1 MQKRSGW
8 MGRLILVTGG
18 ARSGKSSFAEERAR
32 NFGVSILYIAT
43 AIGMDEEMNE
53 RIRRHRLQRP
63 AGWETHEAFCDF
75 EVSLPGLLKGRD
87 AVLLDCVT
95 VMVFSAFLLTK
106 LLGSKLGGVTGDI
119 LGAVCELNQVVFLLA
134 AYLLVKFV

>member
-1 MQKRSGW
+1 MMQKRSGW

-63 AGWETHEAFCDF
+63 AGWKLMRPS
-75 EVSLPGLLKGRD
+75 VILR
-87 AVLLDCVT
+87 
-95 VMVFSAFLLTK
+95 SAFQ
-106 LLGSKLGGVTGDI
+106 
-119 LGAVCELNQVVFLLA
+119 VC
-134 AYLLVKFV
+134 